1 MNIKNE
7 MGWKAMTAMV
17 RMKTDLDSIAPAL
30 AKMSEMQQA
39 EMIGW
44 LQGYIAGAEAQ
55 KSETPPEKAS

>member
-1 MNIKNE
+1 
-7 MGWKAMTAMV
+7 MTAMV